1 MSEDINKII
10 NELHIY
16 EKKLLKELEINENA
30 TPDEIAENTGLNIKS
45 VMSAAG
51 SLASK
56 GIIIV
61 NKETKEK
68 FSLTDNGKK
77 YAEIGLPERRILKV
91 LHKMKQR
98 LIGLYVTMVLQ
109 LNGMMLQKNLF
120 G

>member
-77 YAEIGLPERRILKV
+77 YAEIANILSISIKTI
-91 LHKMKQR
+91 R
-98 LIGLYVTMVLQ
+98 FNTTPSI
-109 LNGMMLQKNLF
+109 F
-120 G
+120 